1 MDGNDQEDVI
11 IDFGQGVGSWVY
23 YNDTTWLKLHSSSPE
38 IMTTEDID
46 GDDDGKEDVIIDF
59 GAGVGI
65 YVYYNNTTWT
75 KLHSSSCE
83 SITSKK

>member
-1 MDGNDQEDVI
+1 
-11 IDFGQGVGSWVY
+11 
-23 YNDTTWLKLHSSSPE
+23 
-38 IMTTEDID
+38 MTTEDID

-65 YVYYNNTTWT
+65 YVYYNNATWT